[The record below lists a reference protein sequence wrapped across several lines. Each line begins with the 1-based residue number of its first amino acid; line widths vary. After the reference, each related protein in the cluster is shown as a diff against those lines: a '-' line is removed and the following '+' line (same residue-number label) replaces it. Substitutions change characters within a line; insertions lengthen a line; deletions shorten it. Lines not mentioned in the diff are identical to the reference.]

1 MSGKTQDA
9 SDVDVV
15 VRFISDGQPHRAI
28 PLTGALCTAAAAKL
42 RGSIVHAR
50 LAEQPV
56 SDGMVTIAHP
66 SGRIQVDAD
75 MDGETRQLA
84 SAAVFRTAR
93 RIMDGVV
100 YWNE

>member
-1 MSGKTQDA
+1 MQEA
-9 SDVDVV
+9 SEVDVV

-56 SDGMVTIAHP
+56 AKGMVTIAHP

-75 MDGETRQLA
+75 MDKETNQLSSA
-84 SAAVFRTAR
+84 SVFRTAR
-93 RIMDGVV
+93 RIMDGAVF
-100 YWNE
+100 WNE